1 MASGLRRSLTLLDG
15 AAIIVG
21 TTIGSGIFATP
32 GRVLNQVGSVG
43 AALAVW
49 VVGGLLSIAGAL
61 CYAELGAALPVSGG
75 EYAYLSR
82 IFGKPLGFMFTWTNF
97 AVLKTGSQ
105 AIISIVFA
113 RYFGSVLFNLDLK
126 TQNLDADPRLKA
138 LAVSAL
144 LLLTTVNCIGVRWGA
159 AVQVIFTAL
168 KLLAL
173 GGVIVAGLA
182 DLFDGG
188 LAHFSLPI
196 TNVVNLPPMST
207 LDFISAFGAAM
218 ITCLFAY
225 DGWNNLNYVTEEL
238 QDPER
243 NLPRAIILGSLG
255 VMAVYVL
262 VNIAYLAVLTPQEM
276 VASKAVARDLAL
288 RTIGPIGGILI
299 PLAVAAST
307 FGSTNGSLI
316 TGARVFYA
324 AARDGQFPKI
334 FGKLSPT
341 ATPIAALII
350 QGVWAAVLVIRGNF
364 GDLIDYFGFAAWLFY
379 GLAAIG
385 LIVLRSQAPDLPR
398 PYKVWGYP
406 VVPIAFIAIAAFLVG
421 NSIYTAPLPSLGAS
435 IFMAAGLAI
444 YYLFFRPPADPKT
457 ESIPK

>member
-113 RYFGSVLFNLDLK
+113 RYFGSVLFNLDLRTK
-126 TQNLDADPRLKA
+126 NLDADPRLKA
-138 LAVSAL
+138 LAVGAL
-144 LLLTTVNCIGVRWGA
+144 LLLTTVNCVGVRWGA

-173 GGVIVAGLA
+173 GGVIVVGVA
-182 DLFDGG
+182 DLFQGG
-188 LAHFSLPI
+188 LSHFSLPV
-196 TNVVNLPPMST
+196 TNAANLAPT
-207 LDFISAFGAAM
+207 GLNFLSAFGAAM

-324 AARDGQFPKI
+324 AARDGQFPSI
-334 FGKLSPT
+334 FAKLGKT
-341 ATPIAALII
+341 ATPVAALVI
-350 QGVWAAVLVIRGNF
+350 QGVWAAVLVTKGNF
-364 GDLIDYFGFAAWLFY
+364 DALVDYFGFAAWLFY

-406 VVPIAFIAIAAFLVG
+406 VIPIAFIAIAAFLVG
-421 NSIYTAPLPSLGAS
+421 NSIYTAPIPSLGAVG
-435 IFMAAGLAI
+435 FMALGFFV
-444 YYLFFRPPADPKT
+444 YYAFFDKQ
-457 ESIPK
+457 SVVK